1 MTLQS
6 SGAISLAN
14 VQTEFGGSNP
24 ISISEYYGVA
34 SGVPSSGTISLSNF
48 YGKSAYTPPSE
59 VKRQFFSD
67 VSGSINTWSV
77 GWSTSGLQSGD
88 LFIFFATKFRKGSG
102 SVPQLYSNWTTL
114 NSANYTDTG
123 SYFVGYAAASVFYTT
138 SFTGGITI
146 YNSGGTQSE
155 SAIGCLTVWRNASI
169 QQSNAAVLTSSGQG
183 PAGLSS
189 AVNGRYLFYTSGH
202 GTWTYGYEGGQIA
215 PLRPYGNYAGISN
228 WSNAYGAASSNGISD
243 PYCGFGYN
251 VYSSTST
258 PSYSGGGWSSYNS
271 TLSVRL

>member
-6 SGAISLAN
+6 SGPISLAN

-48 YGKSAYTPPSE
+48 YGKSSYTPPSE

-88 LFIFFATKFRKGSG
+88 LFIFFASKFRRGTG
-102 SVPQLYSNWTTL
+102 GPPALYSNWNTL
-114 NSANYTDTG
+114 NSINSNDSIFTG
-123 SYFVGYAAASVFYTT
+123 CGAAAAFYTT

-146 YNSGGTQSE
+146 YNSGGSTSE
-155 SAIGCLTVWRNASI
+155 AAIGCLTVWRNASI
-169 QQSNAAVLTSSGQG
+169 QQSNAGISFNN
-183 PAGLSS
+183 PAGLSA
-189 AVNGRYLFYTSGH
+189 AVNGRYLFYQAAH
-202 GTWTYGYEGGQIA
+202 GAWTYGYEGGSIA
-215 PLRPYGNYAGISN
+215 GQRAYGNYAGLSN
-228 WSNAYGAASSNGISD
+228 YSNAYGAASSNGVPD

-258 PSYSGGGWSSYNS
+258 PSYSGGGVSSDIY